1 MNPKPIIVLEVPL
14 FYNDN
19 QIESLESKIRESAE
33 GYIVITI
40 QKDVNDINIK
50 F

>member
-14 FYNDN
+14 YYTDS
-19 QIESLESKIRESAE
+19 QVEEVKSKIEGSAT